1 MRNILAANSTHCPKA
16 DGCLQ
21 GCSRRHSR
29 AGRTDVAFE
38 RASGEKSMPA
48 AVTAQNETTVR
59 NLLAAFEGES
69 NAHAKYVAFAVK
81 ADQDGLAGAASLFRA
96 AGRAE
101 QIHAG
106 NHARVIKQLGG
117 EATCEIHAVSVK
129 TTLENLKTALAGEQH
144 EIDVMYPEFLKEANA
159 RGNSAAIRTFTGAL
173 EAEKTHA
180 RLYGEAIALLQDGK
194 LDSWIGTAREF
205 YVCPV
210 CGYTSETEE
219 EHERCPVCNC
229 LWEKFEIIR

>member
-1 MRNILAANSTHCPKA
+1 
-16 DGCLQ
+16 
-21 GCSRRHSR
+21 
-29 AGRTDVAFE
+29 
-38 RASGEKSMPA
+38 MPA
-48 AVTAQNETTVR
+48 IATGNEVIIK

-69 NAHAKYVAFAVK
+69 NAFAKYIAFAAK
-81 ADQDGLAGAASLFRA
+81 ADEDGFRGAASLFRA

-101 QIHAG
+101 QIHAA

-117 EATCEIHAVSVK
+117 NLRCDIHAVDAQS
-129 TTLENLKTALAGEQH
+129 TLENLKTALSGEQH
-144 EIDVMYPEFLKEANA
+144 EIDVMYPEFIAEATA
-159 RGNSAAIRTFTGAL
+159 RGNALAVRTFTGAM

-180 RLYGEAIALLQDGK
+180 RLYSEAIALLQGGQPET
-194 LDSWIGTAREF
+194 WIASAREF

-219 EHERCPVCNC
+219 EHEHCPVCNC